1 MLRLFSAHKCHD
13 PKAKV
18 IKYAGDA
25 LVKKSI
31 AEKIGTE
38 KNALEKIKSA
48 IHANARDI

>member
-18 IKYAGDA
+18 IKYAWDA
-25 LVKKSI
+25 VVKKSI

-48 IHANARDI
+48 MNANAGDI